1 LAGLQDHFE
10 IHTKIIMDHL
20 ISHTN
25 NIFPRYLSKQSYFG
39 YPSILQKYFGDRG
52 LGIIKG
58 LGNFEILKEK

>member
-1 LAGLQDHFE
+1 
-10 IHTKIIMDHL
+10 MDHL